1 MTRKCGQ
8 MFDICSGKLILLLG
22 TYQKSAFVLSLIN
35 TQFVHKIE
43 VCDLVLLIF
52 IFFLGTKKSLNVLN

>member
-1 MTRKCGQ
+1 

-52 IFFLGTKKSLNVLN
+52 FFFWVLKRV